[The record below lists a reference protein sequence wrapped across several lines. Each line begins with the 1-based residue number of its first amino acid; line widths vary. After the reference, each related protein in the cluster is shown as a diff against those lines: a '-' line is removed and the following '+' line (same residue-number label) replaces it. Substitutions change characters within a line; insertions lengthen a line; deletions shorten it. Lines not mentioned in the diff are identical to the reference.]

1 LYHGIFEE
9 PSFSGAFSALFIFF
23 KFHISSY
30 LGAINFPRVITAKKR
45 IWVFPKDLKN
55 ERRERDRNYE
65 KGEIESRAAERK
77 R

>member
-1 LYHGIFEE
+1 
-9 PSFSGAFSALFIFF
+9 
-23 KFHISSY
+23 
-30 LGAINFPRVITAKKR
+30 
-45 IWVFPKDLKN
+45 VFPKDLKN